1 MFNNEKL
8 KECRKQAGY
17 TQLDMAMII
26 GVARTTYAEYEQG
39 KIQPPLDKVQKILQA
54 LPMLRGEL
62 VDGVDDILINDD
74 QIILIQAKN
83 MREYTISE
91 AQTIREVL
99 KVLDDIDTIV
109 KDSPLRLK
117 DLYINELITLEEYKA
132 DLSRFNDELDKIP
145 TDNTKVDLKAIETLL
160 NMDIEHLY
168 YELNCKERQ
177 MLIRSV
183 VKQITVDKD
192 NKMELHF
199 L

>member
-17 TQLDMAMII
+17 TQLDMARLI

-39 KIQPPLDKVQKILQA
+39 KIQPPIDKVQKILRS

-62 VDGVDDILINDD
+62 VEGVDDILIHDD
-74 QIILIQAKN
+74 QITLIQAKN

-109 KDSPLRLK
+109 KDSPLRTI
-117 DLYINELITLEEYKA
+117 DEELILA
-132 DLSRFNDELDKIP
+132 L
-145 TDNTKVDLKAIETLL
+145 TDN
-160 NMDIEHLY
+160 
-168 YELNCKERQ
+168 
-177 MLIRSV
+177 IRKRYFRRA
-183 VKQITVDKD
+183 VK
-192 NKMELHF
+192 
-199 L
+199 

>member
-17 TQLDMAMII
+17 TQLDMARLI

-39 KIQPPLDKVQKILQA
+39 KIQPPIDKVQKILRS

-62 VDGVDDILINDD
+62 VEGVDDILINDD
-74 QIILIQAKN
+74 QITLIQAKN

-109 KDSPLRLK
+109 KDSPLRSI
-117 DLYINELITLEEYKA
+117 DEELI
-132 DLSRFNDELDKIP
+132 LSL
-145 TDNTKVDLKAIETLL
+145 TDNIRKRYFRRAI
-160 NMDIEHLY
+160 
-168 YELNCKERQ
+168 K
-177 MLIRSV
+177 
-183 VKQITVDKD
+183 
-192 NKMELHF
+192 
-199 L
+199 

>member
-17 TQLDMAMII
+17 TQLDMAKLI

-39 KIQPPLDKVQKILQA
+39 KIQPPLDKVQKILQS

-74 QIILIQAKN
+74 QITLIQAKN

-99 KVLDDIDTIV
+99 KVLDDIETIV
-109 KDSPLRLK
+109 KDSPLRSI
-117 DLYINELITLEEYKA
+117 DEELILA
-132 DLSRFNDELDKIP
+132 L
-145 TDNTKVDLKAIETLL
+145 TDN
-160 NMDIEHLY
+160 
-168 YELNCKERQ
+168 
-177 MLIRSV
+177 IRKRYFRRA
-183 VKQITVDKD
+183 VK
-192 NKMELHF
+192 
-199 L
+199 

>member
-17 TQLDMAMII
+17 TQRDMANII

-74 QIILIQAKN
+74 QITLIQAKN
-83 MREYTISE
+83 MREPISNE
-91 AQTIREVL
+91 AQVIREVL

-109 KDSPLRLK
+109 KDSPLRSI
-117 DLYINELITLEEYKA
+117 DEELI
-132 DLSRFNDELDKIP
+132 LSL
-145 TDNTKVDLKAIETLL
+145 TDNIRKRYFRRATK
-160 NMDIEHLY
+160 
-168 YELNCKERQ
+168 
-177 MLIRSV
+177 
-183 VKQITVDKD
+183 
-192 NKMELHF
+192 
-199 L
+199 

>member
-74 QIILIQAKN
+74 QITLIQAKN

-109 KDSPLRLK
+109 KDSPLRSI
-117 DLYINELITLEEYKA
+117 DEELI
-132 DLSRFNDELDKIP
+132 LSL
-145 TDNTKVDLKAIETLL
+145 TDN
-160 NMDIEHLY
+160 
-168 YELNCKERQ
+168 
-177 MLIRSV
+177 IRKRYFRRA
-183 VKQITVDKD
+183 VKW
-192 NKMELHF
+192 
-199 L
+199 